1 MFSVR
6 NFICR
11 MRVRGFVTSP
21 HPSTSSPRMFFLV
34 QLLLLLNLPTCV
46 CQRAFFDDKIW
57 IDYKR
62 MPSCEVYIFF
72 KKKKTGNPR
81 GSNPRE
87 TSCRR
92 KWKIRNR
99 PKSTH
104 QCHFFAT
111 VESMPKIGALSVP
124 HTLEAVELRGG
135 RASCL
140 YLEHER
146 QVFRACLRSIFPS
159 LENCIWWEHWFAF
172 STRLRSGL
180 LKLRRGGLRG
190 WACIWSMEE
199 LDTFRRSG
207 LQRSLYVF
215 RVKIQS
221 C

>member
-21 HPSTSSPRMFFLV
+21 HPSTSSPWMFFSSTFASFKSSDLCLSTCFFRW
-34 QLLLLLNLPTCV
+34 QDLNWLQKKCLHVKCT
-46 CQRAFFDDKIW
+46 F
-57 IDYKR
+57 
-62 MPSCEVYIFF
+62 FF
-72 KKKKTGNPR
+72 KKKAGNLR

-111 VESMPKIGALSVP
+111 VESKPKIGALSVP

>member
-1 MFSVR
+1 MFVNVLFSMTR
-6 NFICR
+6 CELITKEC
-11 MRVRGFVTSP
+11 
-21 HPSTSSPRMFFLV
+21 
-34 QLLLLLNLPTCV
+34 LPVKCT
-46 CQRAFFDDKIW
+46 FSF
-57 IDYKR
+57 
-62 MPSCEVYIFF
+62 E
-72 KKKKTGNPR
+72 KKAGHLR

-111 VESMPKIGALSVP
+111 VESKPKIGALSVP